1 MILIDLFDK
10 EVLKRLEQEII
21 DAELPMSFTNA
32 SKTTLNNNLSEIP
45 ESLIINQ
52 YNLKKSTQYQNIA
65 DTFNKY
71 YTNLNKKW
79 HEENTKILLY
89 PTGFDGIIH
98 KDANM
103 DILTTIT
110 FINSDWNTSWGGEI
124 LCYSDDCKVVIGGI
138 VPQFGKTFAFNGR
151 QPHRAVA
158 PIRLS
163 SLMRMVLVGKELPE

>member
-10 EVLKRLEQEII
+10 EVLSKLEQEII

>member
-10 EVLKRLEQEII
+10 EVLSKLEQEII

-124 LCYSDDCKVVIGGI
+124 LCYSDDCKVVIGGV

-163 SLMRMVLVGKELPE
+163 SLMRMVLVGKELPQ

>member
-10 EVLKRLEQEII
+10 EVLRRLEQEII

>member
-10 EVLKRLEQEII
+10 EVLKELEQEII
-21 DAELPMSFTNA
+21 NAELPMSFTNA
-32 SKTTLNNNLSEIP
+32 SKTTLDSNLSEIP
-45 ESLIINQ
+45 ESFIINHD
-52 YNLKKSTQYQNIA
+52 NLKKYKQYEKIPN
-65 DTFNKY
+65 TFYKY
-71 YTNLNKKW
+71 YVNRNKQW

-124 LCYSDDCKVVIGGI
+124 LCYSDDCKIVVGG
-138 VPQFGKTFAFNGR
+138 VMPEFGKTFAFNGKI
-151 QPHRAVA
+151 PHRAVA

-163 SLMRMVLVGKELPE
+163 SLMRIVLVGKELPQ

>member
-10 EVLKRLEQEII
+10 EVLSKLEQEII

-124 LCYSDDCKVVIGGI
+124 LCYSDDCKVVIGGV

>member
-124 LCYSDDCKVVIGGI
+124 LCYSDDCKVVIGGV